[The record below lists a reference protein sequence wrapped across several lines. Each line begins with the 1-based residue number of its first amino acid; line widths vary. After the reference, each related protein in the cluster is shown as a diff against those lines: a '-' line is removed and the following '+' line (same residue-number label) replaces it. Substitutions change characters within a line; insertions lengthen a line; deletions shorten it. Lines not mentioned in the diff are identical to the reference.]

1 MQTSKRKQKRE
12 GSVKIKKDFNDI
24 VEENT
29 DFIMSIVRK
38 FVKNPEIAKDLT
50 QEIFIKAYLSY
61 EYYAETGKI
70 RAWLSV
76 IAHNKLK
83 NHYKLENSRNQ
94 QVQFLPLED
103 YTASE
108 TYEQSPE
115 NIAEQKDFTE
125 QIIKIISTLPQR
137 QRDAVFYSVIYNYT
151 EKEIATMHNI
161 PVGSVKSAK
170 HYGLEK
176 VRKAIIENNLTN
188 NLSDVTGKVNNNMSK
203 LTTQEAYA
211 LLYQYAKGHISSE
224 DKTMVE
230 NYIKTDAEAAN
241 IAEALKELHGKLTFA
256 GDYLM
261 THRNIWLG
269 LKSGDSVC
277 YGYMGSPISKEFC
290 EKANAYLEANDGN
303 TPPNEKWFDSGWN
316 GKGAIAQYDNE
327 GNRLEKEIYQRNEE
341 NDYSRAYIKKMKKM
355 YYPINSVNSICYY
368 EKSDI
373 SFDAQNIKKL
383 DTAPN
388 LYEASIQNWLGNNAK
403 SGLYIMLPENA
414 VNIRISRGNGVLE
427 CGKYKFLYVDR
438 YVTSDEGVH
447 AECTF
452 NLAE

>member
-1 MQTSKRKQKRE
+1 
-12 GSVKIKKDFNDI
+12 
-24 VEENT
+24 
-29 DFIMSIVRK
+29 MSIVRK

-61 EYYAETGKI
+61 EYYAEAGKI

-94 QVQFLPLED
+94 QVQILPLED

-108 TYEQSPE
+108 SYEQSPE
-115 NIAEQKDFTE
+115 NITEQKDFTE
-125 QIIKIISTLPQR
+125 QIVKIINTLPQR

-203 LTTQEAYA
+203 LTTKEAYA
-211 LLYQYAKGHISSE
+211 LLYQYAKGHISNE
-224 DKTMVE
+224 DKAAVE
-230 NYIKTDAEAAN
+230 EYIKTDEEAAN

-256 GDYLM
+256 RDDET
-261 THRNIWLG
+261 THYNIKFG
-269 LKSGDSVC
+269 LKNGHYVTYSNVGTRE
-277 YGYMGSPISKEFC
+277 GSKERL
-290 EKANAYLEANDGN
+290 EELNAYLEANDGN
-303 TPPNEKWFDSGWN
+303 TPMGENWFDFGW
-316 GKGAIAQYDNE
+316 GGEPPIAHYDNE
-327 GNRLEKEIYQRNEE
+327 GNKLEFEVYQCNDE
-341 NDYSRAYIKKMKKM
+341 NDKHLRAYAKRVKKIF
-355 YYPINSVNSICYY
+355 YPIHWNCSVYY
-368 EKSDI
+368 HETKEPND
-373 SFDAQNIKKL
+373 DGYQKLNI
-383 DTAPN
+383 APN
-388 LYEASIQNWLGNNAK
+388 LYQGKIVNYFGGANLK
-403 SGLYIMLPENA
+403 SGLYLALPENA
-414 VNIRISRGNGVLE
+414 VNIRMKSGNGPIE
-427 CGKYKFLYVDR
+427 CGKYKFIYDDR
-438 YVTSDEGVH
+438 YVMPEEGIW